1 MRLVLWVGRLTVDR
15 QIVALSKWVQLPPFP
30 LRKEIIMKE
39 RIKRATLFSIAM
51 FFCFIYVAIMAYIT
65 FFVHYGLLI
74 VIGIST
80 ILLFILELLS

>member
-1 MRLVLWVGRLTVDR
+1 
-15 QIVALSKWVQLPPFP
+15 
-30 LRKEIIMKE
+30 MKE
-39 RIKRATLFSIAM
+39 KIKRATLFSIAM

-74 VIGIST
+74 MIGIST